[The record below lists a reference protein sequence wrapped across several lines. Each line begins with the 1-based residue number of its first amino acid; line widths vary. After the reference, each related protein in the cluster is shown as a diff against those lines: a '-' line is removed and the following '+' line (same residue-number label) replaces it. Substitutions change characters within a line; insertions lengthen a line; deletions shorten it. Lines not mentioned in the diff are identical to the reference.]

1 MLRCLLFIAALI
13 MTFSCVDVDKI
24 DTAPNPDNLIV
35 AAYVWP
41 SCHDDP
47 VVREWFWGEGNG
59 EWEIINKGTRRRDRK
74 I

>member
-41 SCHDDP
+41 S
-47 VVREWFWGEGNG
+47 
-59 EWEIINKGTRRRDRK
+59 
-74 I
+74 